1 MRVQLLIALIGS
13 ISVIATN
20 NSSNEYGIYLR
31 SFGRLADLVK
41 RQLGPEPQPSS
52 TIIPP
57 TAPQPVSTV
66 SPQSVPSAIPQSVPA
81 IPQPSSSPTVRP
93 ANNPTVTIGNPSQPR
108 VAPISSAPAPS
119 SPVNS
124 PSLPRNVGDTLPT
137 LPALVDP
144 PRGTATSSA
153 PTDASAAALNSPQ
166 SNSYFPYYVVGAFF
180 GVILIG
186 AIGTLIYNKYIY
198 PDDDDHSPVS
208 LHKTGS
214 TKLPV
219 NGSKSASSN
228 IMYSNNTKPSNNLQF
243 ASYDTMGR
251 SGGPGVVVQKQ
262 EYYID
267 NSIPN
272 LDQSRFA
279 SYETLGRPS
288 GPGTLVQTDEYGMI
302 PSDWQQSS
310 KPSPPPMSSYAVSHP
325 NRGSPIRTKTYPPPS
340 HMSNLP
346 FTQRP
351 SPPLQSKNSYKR
363 G

>member
-1 MRVQLLIALIGS
+1 MNMA
-13 ISVIATN
+13 
-20 NSSNEYGIYLR
+20 YLR

-52 TIIPP
+52 TIIP
-57 TAPQPVSTV
+57 TAPQPASTA

-153 PTDASAAALNSPQ
+153 PTDASAAALN
-166 SNSYFPYYVVGAFF
+166 
-180 GVILIG
+180 I
-186 AIGTLIYNKYIY
+186 
-198 PDDDDHSPVS
+198 S

-325 NRGSPIRTKTYPPPS
+325 NRGSPIRTKLT
-340 HMSNLP
+340 
-346 FTQRP
+346 RP
-351 SPPLQSKNSYKR
+351 ISYV
-363 G
+363 